1 MKDLRGEDKERKREE
16 KTCAVVS
23 IIGHLFALNN
33 YALPAH
39 VMSRSLALAFDID
52 PISLSVSLLLSQ
64 YRMYQY
70 VTEELPSVV
79 KANFPAVDTS
89 KASVF
94 GHSMGGHGALVV
106 AFK

>member
-1 MKDLRGEDKERKREE
+1 MWGPSMHQSRDKVNNLCPLSYCTYTLLRK
-16 KTCAVVS
+16 
-23 IIGHLFALNN
+23 
-33 YALPAH
+33 
-39 VMSRSLALAFDID
+39 
-52 PISLSVSLLLSQ
+52 Q

-70 VTEELPSVV
+70 VTEELPSLV
-79 KANFPAVDTS
+79 KANFPTVDTN